1 MYNNKKWDLRFLNL
15 AKEVSTWSKDPSYGI
30 GAIIANNKNRLVSL
44 GYNGYPRGIKDKG
57 MENREEKYL
66 KVLHSEINSIL
77 FAKRDLT
84 NCTIYVY
91 PMPPCCRCASAIIQS
106 GISTVITLEPT
117 DDVYERWGKEFE
129 LSYSMYQ
136 ERGINLLQYSRN
148 VFEECCKEV

>member
-1 MYNNKKWDLRFLNL
+1 MISEKELLN
-15 AKEVSTWSKDPSYGI
+15 V
-30 GAIIANNKNRLVSL
+30 AILKIL
-44 GYNGYPRGIKDKG
+44 GLSQPTPNA
-57 MENREEKYL
+57 ECEK
-66 KVLHSEINSIL
+66 INSIL

-117 DDVYERWGKEFE
+117 KDVYERWGKEFE

-136 ERGINLLQYSRN
+136 ERGINLLQYSRS

>member
-1 MYNNKKWDLRFLNL
+1 MLNKWTIRGLKL
-15 AKEVSTWSKDPSYGI
+15 AREVSSWSKDPSTKVGSAVFDQNHRVI
-30 GAIIANNKNRLVSL
+30 SVGF
-44 GYNGYPRGIKDKG
+44 NGYPQGCNDNG

-117 DDVYERWGKEFE
+117 KDVYERWGKEFE

-136 ERGINLLQYSRN
+136 ERGINLLQYSRS

>member
-1 MYNNKKWDLRFLNL
+1 MLNKWTIRGLKL
-15 AKEVSTWSKDPSYGI
+15 AREVSSWSKDPSTKVGSAVFDQNHRVI
-30 GAIIANNKNRLVSL
+30 SVGF
-44 GYNGYPRGIKDKG
+44 NGYPQGCNDNG
-57 MENREEKYL
+57 MENREEKYK

-77 FAKRDLT
+77 FAKRDLA

-117 DDVYERWGKEFE
+117 KDVYELWGKEFE

>member
-1 MYNNKKWDLRFLNL
+1 MLNKWTIRGLKL
-15 AKEVSTWSKDPSYGI
+15 AREVSSWSKDPSTKVGSAVFDQNHRVI
-30 GAIIANNKNRLVSL
+30 SVGF
-44 GYNGYPRGIKDKG
+44 NGYPQGCNDNG
-57 MENREEKYL
+57 MENREEKYK

-77 FAKRDLT
+77 FAKRDLA